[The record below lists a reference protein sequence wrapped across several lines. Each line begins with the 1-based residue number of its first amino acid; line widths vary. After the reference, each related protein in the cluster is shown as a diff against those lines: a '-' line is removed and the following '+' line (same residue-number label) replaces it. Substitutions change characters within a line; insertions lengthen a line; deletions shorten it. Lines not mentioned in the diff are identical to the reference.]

1 VTVWRR
7 HKRADTSFSLYY
19 ASDVHGSD
27 VCWRKFVNARQF
39 YKVDA
44 LVMGGDLT
52 GKAVVPIAR
61 AADGAYRA
69 TFLGEVHDGPP
80 EDLDRLL
87 GAIRYNGMYPWLA
100 APEEITAAAGD
111 AVLQGEVFE
120 RAMLDELRR
129 WMDLTRA
136 KLGEDAARVYAMA
149 GNDDPWSV
157 DEVLAEGLGA
167 GFCDE
172 RVVALPSGQPLVS
185 CSYANRTPWDSPREL
200 PEDDL
205 YAKLRGLLEQVA
217 DPATCI
223 LNAHVPP
230 FDSGLDRATELDADF
245 RPVLRGGVPHEIPV
259 GSHAV
264 RQIIEEYQP
273 VLAVHGHIHESRG
286 ETRIGRTLVVNPGSE
301 YTTGRIH
308 GLVARFAGDELVS
321 HQLVVG

>member
-1 VTVWRR
+1 MWRR
-7 HKRADTSFSLYY
+7 HKRADASFSLYY

-27 VCWRKFVNARQF
+27 VCWRKFVNARAF

-61 AADGAYRA
+61 SADGAFRA
-69 TFLGEVHDGPP
+69 TFLGEQHTGSA
-80 EDLDRLL
+80 EGLERLL
-87 GAIRYNGMYPWLA
+87 GAIRYNGMYPWQATSEQITEA
-100 APEEITAAAGD
+100 ANDAG
-111 AVLQGEVFE
+111 LQAEVFE

-129 WMDLTRA
+129 WMDVTRE
-136 KLGEDAARVYAMA
+136 KLGDDAACVYAIA

-157 DEVLAEGLGA
+157 DGVLAAGLGG
-167 GFCDE
+167 GFCDQ
-172 RVVALPSGQPLVS
+172 RVVTLPSGQALVS

-200 PEDDL
+200 SEDDL
-205 YAKLRGLLEQVA
+205 YAKLRGLMESVEE
-217 DPATCI
+217 PATSV

-230 FDSGLDRATELDADF
+230 YDSGLDRAIELDSQL
-245 RPVLRGGVPHEIPV
+245 RPVLQGGVPHEIPV
-259 GSHAV
+259 GSRAV

-273 VLAVHGHIHESRG
+273 VLALHGHIHESRG

-301 YTTGRIH
+301 YNTGRIH
-308 GLVARFAGDELVS
+308 GLVARFAGGEISS